1 MSIPLVDGVVQW
13 LHILAA
19 ALAVGGVF
27 FLRFVLCPSLK
38 SLPPD
43 QRGAE
48 PQVLSPVA
56 RRFKMVVHSSIAV
69 LILTGVY
76 RLIQTLPL
84 VREWKSY
91 HAVLGIKLLLALALF
106 TIAIALTL
114 PGSQPNYF
122 QRNRDR
128 WLSFNFILG
137 ALILLLSAI
146 LRRMW
151 N

>member
-1 MSIPLVDGVVQW
+1 MSIPLLDGVVQW

-38 SLPPD
+38 SLP
-43 QRGAE
+43 AE